1 MDTRKTVLAAVLW
14 AAVCGKRLRGF
25 RCWQLMGVCLP
36 CLLVQAVMASDDAAT
51 PALAST
57 HTTALAVTEAVQLAV
72 GWHPSIAE
80 AVAALAL
87 QQEQVTVARA
97 AYYPQLSGGFQSGYD
112 SSHRDD
118 RHSQAFVLSVSQ
130 LLYDFGKTASAVRA
144 EESGVIRQQAAVLLA
159 LDQVARQ
166 TAEAL
171 VEMQRYQ
178 QLLQAVDQQLLALER
193 IAELARERSRKGA
206 STRSDAVQS
215 ESRLAGARAVQAQ
228 YQAQRERWRSRL
240 STLLGGR
247 AVPMVSE
254 GFPDWSHETCDL
266 PMDEATATPT
276 LLMAQA
282 QLGEA
287 EARLAHARAQSFPTV
302 SLEPS
307 ATHYLHG
314 GPDSAEDNRTQ
325 YGVYINVNMP
335 LYQGGAMQAQRRAA
349 AQGLYSA
356 QAGLQSARL
365 AVHQEL
371 LEAYSQVH
379 SLRHNLRVLRQRQR
393 LSEETRDLYRQQYL
407 ELGSRPL
414 LDLLNAE
421 QEIHQSRVEYRNT
434 ESDLR
439 QLQLAC
445 LYSNGS
451 LRRVFGLDGR
461 VIQGI
466 EVQP

>member
-1 MDTRKTVLAAVLW
+1 MVMKKDAPEAACLAAD
-14 AAVCGKRLRGF
+14 RF
-25 RCWQLMGVCLP
+25 RCRYGVRLQRMMKACLLG
-36 CLLVQAVMASDDAAT
+36 LLVQPMAAAADV
-51 PALAST
+51 PAPVLAST
-57 HTTALAVTEAVQLAV
+57 HTATLAVTEAVQQAV
-72 GWHPSIAE
+72 NWHPSIAE
-80 AVAALAL
+80 AAAALYL

-97 AYYPQLSGGFQSGYD
+97 AYYPRLSGGFQSGYD
-112 SSHRDD
+112 SSHRND
-118 RHSQAFVLSVSQ
+118 RYSQAFVLSVSQ

-144 EESGVIRQQAAVLLA
+144 EESGVARQQAALLLA

-171 VEMQRYQ
+171 VEVQRYQ

-215 ESRLAGARAVQAQ
+215 ESRLAGARAVQGQ
-228 YQAQRERWRSRL
+228 YQAQMERWRSRL
-240 STLLGGR
+240 ATLLGGP
-247 AVPMVSE
+247 AVQAVSDD
-254 GFPDWSHETCDL
+254 FPDWRHETCRLRTDD
-266 PMDEATATPT
+266 PSATPA

-287 EARLAHARAQSFPTV
+287 EARLAHARAQSLPTV

-307 ATHYLHG
+307 ATHYLQG
-314 GPDSAEDNRTQ
+314 GPDRAEDDRTQ
-325 YGVYINVNMP
+325 YGVYINVSMP
-335 LYQGGAMQAQRRAA
+335 LYQGGSIQAQRRAA
-349 AQGLYSA
+349 AHGLQSA

-365 AVHQEL
+365 AVQQAL
-371 LEAYSQVH
+371 LEADSQVH
-379 SLRHNLRVLRQRQR
+379 SLRQNLVVLQQRQR

-434 ESDLR
+434 EADLR
-439 QLQLAC
+439 QLQVAC
-445 LYSNGS
+445 LYSSGS
-451 LRRVFGLDGR
+451 LRRVFALDGR

>member
-1 MDTRKTVLAAVLW
+1 MVMRKAVSVAALRAGVHRHGAHGFCLW
-14 AAVCGKRLRGF
+14 PLVAVCLA
-25 RCWQLMGVCLP
+25 
-36 CLLVQAVMASDDAAT
+36 CLLVKPASATDDAT
-51 PALAST
+51 VSVFASA
-57 HTTALAVTEAVQLAV
+57 HTTELTVTEAVQQSV

-80 AVAALAL
+80 AVAALFL

-97 AYYPQLSGGFQSGYD
+97 AYYPQLSGGFQTGYD
-112 SSHRDD
+112 SSHRDS
-118 RHSQAFVLSVSQ
+118 RNSQSFVLSVSQ

-144 EESGVIRQQAAVLLA
+144 EESGVVRQQAALLLA

-193 IAELARERSRKGA
+193 IADLARERSRKGA

-240 STLLGGR
+240 MTLLGGT
-247 AVPMVSE
+247 AVQTVSE
-254 GFPDWSHETCDL
+254 AFPHWQDETCL
-266 PMDEATATPT
+266 LQADEAAATPA

-287 EARLAHARAQSFPTV
+287 EARLAHARAQSLPTV

-314 GPDSAEDNRTQ
+314 GPDSAEDNRTR

-335 LYQGGAMQAQRRAA
+335 LYQGGAVQAQRRAA
-349 AQGLYSA
+349 VQGLHSA

-365 AVHQEL
+365 AVQQEL
-371 LEAYSQVH
+371 LQAYSQVH
-379 SLRHNLRVLRQRQR
+379 SLRHHLVVLQQRQR

-421 QEIHQSRVEYRNT
+421 QEIHQSRVESRNT
-434 ESDLR
+434 EADLR

-445 LYSNGS
+445 LYSSGS